1 MKKVISIIILTLLAA
16 FVAAAQTDT
25 TAYKTD
31 HRREVKSVRAGNKAF
46 KKGDFRK
53 SEVDYRKSLLY
64 DSLSV
69 AGNYNLAETLYR
81 QDDSEGAI
89 KAMEPVQNVVK
100 GTEHEAA
107 YNYNL
112 GDYYLETKNYG
123 AAVEAFKQALL
134 LNPGD
139 RQTRENYQYAK
150 KMLENQQNQQDQN
163 QQNQDQ
169 NQNDQNQDQ
178 NQDQQNQDQ
187 NKDQNKDQQDQNQ
200 DQNQQQQQQQQVS
213 QQAAEAMLQAINE
226 QEKKTK
232 EEVDKKKAQAM
243 KDAQKKKNW

>member
-46 KKGDFRK
+46 KKGDYRK

-200 DQNQQQQQQQQVS
+200 DQNQQQQQQVS

>member
-200 DQNQQQQQQQQVS
+200 DQNQQQQQQVS

>member
-16 FVAAAQTDT
+16 FVAVAQTDT

-200 DQNQQQQQQQQVS
+200 DQNQQQQQQQVS

>member
-16 FVAAAQTDT
+16 FVVAAQTDT

-81 QDDSEGAI
+81 QDDSEGAV

-134 LNPGD
+134 LSPGD

-200 DQNQQQQQQQQVS
+200 DQNQQQQQQVS

>member
-16 FVAAAQTDT
+16 FMVAAQTDT

-134 LNPGD
+134 LSPGD

-169 NQNDQNQDQ
+169 NQNDQNQ

-200 DQNQQQQQQQQVS
+200 DQNQQQQQQQVS

>member
-169 NQNDQNQDQ
+169 NKNDQNQ

-200 DQNQQQQQQQQVS
+200 DQNQQQQQQVS

>member
-16 FVAAAQTDT
+16 FVAEAQTDT

-81 QDDSEGAI
+81 QDDSEGAV
-89 KAMEPVQNVVK
+89 KAMEPVQNEVK

-134 LNPGD
+134 LSPGD

-178 NQDQQNQDQ
+178 NQNQQNQDQ

-200 DQNQQQQQQQQVS
+200 DQNQQQQQQVS

>member
-169 NQNDQNQDQ
+169 NQNDQNQ

-200 DQNQQQQQQQQVS
+200 DQNQQQQQVS